1 MIVINKLLTFLSPMD
16 LLIPV
21 LLFSL
26 VSSPFF
32 VEALHA
38 PINTTRTFTA
48 QPPPSFQKQANL
60 GVKSAKVFSF
70 SGNSN
75 AGVAPPL
82 PPLPPQAKAK
92 PWDVRNSYQIP
103 QQGIFPPI
111 QQRKPNVPPL
121 FQRNNQPNQLMPQTF
136 NRNQL
141 LRAGSSGF
149 PAKQQP
155 FIVTTPIPTPSPDT
169 LGGSQVRFN
178 FKAAKARQAQLA
190 RMRTTSPKPS
200 PPAKK
205 NINTSSFNRFDRFN
219 RFKKPRNKQKFKK
232 PTTPKPEKKYVS
244 GNGVQYTD
252 LSKIAKDGSYMGNQD
267 PLYVYSTTTAPPPT
281 YPPTQPPYQRPYRN
295 NYQNNYYQTTTYGYQ
310 YYQTTNNYNYDPYY
324 QGQYQNN
331 NAPYQ
336 GNNQQYQGPNNQ
348 QYQGNYQGYAT
359 TTPYYQDQGYQNQG
373 QYNQG
378 YQNQEGYQYTTP
390 PYYPPAQPNN
400 QAYQNNYGPSAGT
413 QQGGNYPQNY
423 SGNQTYSNHNYPGQD
438 PNAQYQPQPQ
448 GPVQNTQYQP
458 PPANQG
464 PPSNQGTNTQYQP
477 PPGNQGSNAP
487 YQPPPANQ
495 APNAQYQ
502 PPSANLAPNTPYQPP
517 PENQGSNAPYQP
529 PPGNQGSNTQYQPPP
544 ANQAPNAQYPPPS
557 ADLAP
562 NTPYQPPP
570 GNQGSNAP
578 YQPPPGNQGPNT
590 QYQPPPANQGPN
602 AQYQPPPGN
611 QVPPMNQ
618 GPNNQYAPPLGI
630 QGLNTQSLPPTG
642 IQAPINQGPPV
653 NPGANGQ
660 YQPPPGSQGVNGQY
674 QPPPGAQ
681 GPNTQYRPPSGAQGP
696 PPVQGQAYQPAQP
709 AQPYPPQGNPPY
721 QTNPQQG
728 AQQPQNISS
737 NAPYQYQPGQGYN
750 DNYIPPK
757 SGGAGS
763 SPEQSWVRIDNI
775 MTTVKPPSN
784 ERWVQVGSIK
794 PTWTTQSTITVNQN
808 KKVQDT
814 TTRAPPDV
822 AGWSD
827 PAPNPNDINL
837 EIIGDTLLDTP
848 IEITKSL
855 DINMT
860 SETSVNTGSDKP
872 LRGDIQIEK
881 AVKGNVTTDGK
892 SNVSRLESN
901 AKLKTDKNMS
911 KDPPKPKTTTTSTTT
926 TSTTTTPKPTTT
938 TPKPTTTTPKPTTTT
953 PKPTTTTKKPTTTTL
968 KPTTPKPTTTTP
980 KPTTTT
986 PKPTTTT
993 TPKPTTKKPTTTT
1006 TTTTKA
1012 PTTTTTTTKRPKVS
1026 SMHYKIENQA
1036 SSQQIKETKP
1046 HVSVDV
1052 KEKITKQSTT
1062 SVKIDTSRMPN
1073 SENPTNRILAANNNQ
1088 SRVQT
1093 SAQRGVYVQQ
1103 KPVLKDSHRYGPPR
1117 QDYRGPQYDVKA
1129 AAVDSHRMNNIGTT
1143 IFPPDLTTLPIYP
1156 TTKSFWDSLFS
1167 FTPTTPYPGNKP
1179 GSCPTAFAL
1188 MFDCHNVCSHD
1199 SHCYGRQKC
1208 CHGGRGTGCC
1218 ARPET
1223 MDVGFN
1229 NLLMPYMMA
1238 EGQGQG
1244 QGGQN
1249 NRFFGEILKKK

>member
-1 MIVINKLLTFLSPMD
+1 MLQ
-16 LLIPV
+16 
-21 LLFSL
+21 
-26 VSSPFF
+26 VSSPLF
-32 VEALHA
+32 VGALHA

-82 PPLPPQAKAK
+82 PPQPKAK
-92 PWDVRNSYQIP
+92 PWDTRNSYQIP
-103 QQGIFPPI
+103 QQGIFPSI
-111 QQRKPNVPPL
+111 QQRKPSVLPS

-141 LRAGSSGF
+141 LLAGSSGF

-155 FIVTTPIPTPSPDT
+155 FIVTTPVPTPSPPDA

-205 NINTSSFNRFDRFN
+205 NINSSSFNRFDRFN
-219 RFKKPRNKQKFKK
+219 RFKKPRNKQKFDK

-281 YPPTQPPYQRPYRN
+281 YPPTQPPYRQPYRN
-295 NYQNNYYQTTTYGYQ
+295 NYPNNYYQTTTYGYQ

-400 QAYQNNYGPSAGT
+400 QVYQNNYGPPAGP
-413 QQGGNYPQNY
+413 QQGGNYPQNSY
-423 SGNQTYSNHNYPGQD
+423 SGNQTYSNYNYPGQD
-438 PNAQYQPQPQ
+438 PNAQYQPQQQ
-448 GPVQNTQYQP
+448 GQVQNTQYQP

-464 PPSNQGTNTQYQP
+464 PPSNQGTNAQYQPPPPGNQAQNAPYQP
-477 PPGNQGSNAP
+477 PPGNQGPNTQ
-487 YQPPPANQ
+487 YQPPPANP

-517 PENQGSNAPYQP
+517 PPANQGPNSQYQP
-529 PPGNQGSNTQYQPPP
+529 PPGNQG
-544 ANQAPNAQYPPPS
+544 
-557 ADLAP
+557 
-562 NTPYQPPP
+562 
-570 GNQGSNAP
+570 
-578 YQPPPGNQGPNT
+578 
-590 QYQPPPANQGPN
+590 
-602 AQYQPPPGN
+602 
-611 QVPPMNQ
+611 PPMNQ
-618 GPNNQYAPPLGI
+618 GPNNQYAPQPGV
-630 QGLNTQSLPPTG
+630 QGSNTQSLPPTG

-653 NPGANGQ
+653 NPGVNGQ
-660 YQPPPGSQGVNGQY
+660 YQPPPGSQGVNAQY

-681 GPNTQYRPPSGAQGP
+681 GPNTQYRPLTGGQGP
-696 PPVQGQAYQPAQP
+696 PAVQGQGYQPAQP

-721 QTNPQQG
+721 QTNLQQG
-728 AQQPQNISS
+728 SQQPQNISS

-750 DNYIPPK
+750 DNYIPPN
-757 SGGAGS
+757 SGGAVP

-822 AGWSD
+822 AGWS
-827 PAPNPNDINL
+827 
-837 EIIGDTLLDTP
+837 
-848 IEITKSL
+848 KY
-855 DINMT
+855 
-860 SETSVNTGSDKP
+860 
-872 LRGDIQIEK
+872 
-881 AVKGNVTTDGK
+881 
-892 SNVSRLESN
+892 SRL
-901 AKLKTDKNMS
+901 KKNCY
-911 KDPPKPKTTTTSTTT
+911 
-926 TSTTTTPKPTTT
+926 
-938 TPKPTTTTPKPTTTT
+938 
-953 PKPTTTTKKPTTTTL
+953 TL
-968 KPTTPKPTTTTP
+968 
-980 KPTTTT
+980 
-986 PKPTTTT
+986 
-993 TPKPTTKKPTTTT
+993 
-1006 TTTTKA
+1006 
-1012 PTTTTTTTKRPKVS
+1012 
-1026 SMHYKIENQA
+1026 NC
-1036 SSQQIKETKP
+1036 
-1046 HVSVDV
+1046 DV
-1052 KEKITKQSTT
+1052 I
-1062 SVKIDTSRMPN
+1062 
-1073 SENPTNRILAANNNQ
+1073 
-1088 SRVQT
+1088 
-1093 SAQRGVYVQQ
+1093 
-1103 KPVLKDSHRYGPPR
+1103 
-1117 QDYRGPQYDVKA
+1117 
-1129 AAVDSHRMNNIGTT
+1129 AVVN
-1143 IFPPDLTTLPIYP
+1143 
-1156 TTKSFWDSLFS
+1156 
-1167 FTPTTPYPGNKP
+1167 
-1179 GSCPTAFAL
+1179 
-1188 MFDCHNVCSHD
+1188 CSH
-1199 SHCYGRQKC
+1199 HRKC
-1208 CHGGRGTGCC
+1208 QH
-1218 ARPET
+1218 
-1223 MDVGFN
+1223 
-1229 NLLMPYMMA
+1229 
-1238 EGQGQG
+1238 
-1244 QGGQN
+1244 
-1249 NRFFGEILKKK
+1249 FF